1 MPRVSAIIP
10 VYNGEATIAR
20 AIDSAID
27 QDFGESVEVIVVN
40 DCSSD
45 STEAILARYGVRIR
59 YLTQTRR
66 MGVVAARNAAVAAAS
81 GEYLALLDAD
91 DSWLP
96 NKLTRLVPALD
107 GNPNAVLAYADYIP
121 VFPDGKQWR
130 ATSFTLE
137 FAHAPSMDE
146 MLTRRW
152 PFAPSMIVMRRNA
165 YLGAD
170 TFVERA
176 AGNLRAGLGEDYML
190 LLAREQGE
198 FIYIPEPLTR
208 FQVIIGY
215 ESLDKWEPDV
225 FIALVQE
232 RYGKRAHGMLRD
244 LRFAYAGKLA
254 YKANLELHQGRL
266 LRALHTSM
274 RAMRYDPWQ
283 FLRRDNLAKILS
295 RRAIHVIGSSLRAR
309 WSSRGAAS

>member
-20 AIDSAID
+20 AIDSVLG
-27 QDFGESVEVIVVN
+27 QDFGEPVEVIVVN
-40 DCSSD
+40 DGSTD
-45 STEAILARYGVRIR
+45 STGNILAGYGTRISSIK
-59 YLTQTRR
+59 QMPR
-66 MGVVAARNAAVAAAS
+66 MGVGAARNAAVAAAS

-91 DSWLP
+91 DTWLP
-96 NKLTRLVPALD
+96 HKLTRLVPALD

-152 PFAPSMIVMRRNA
+152 PFVPSTIVMRRTA

-170 TFVERA
+170 AFAERA
-176 AGNLRAGLGEDYML
+176 TGNLRADWGEDYML
-190 LLAREQGE
+190 LLAREKGE

-225 FIALVQE
+225 FIALVRE
-232 RYGKRAHGMLRD
+232 RYGKRAHGLLKD
-244 LRFAYAGKLA
+244 LRFAYAGELA

-266 LRALHTSM
+266 GRALCTSM
-274 RAMRYDPWQ
+274 KAMRYEPWV

-295 RRAIHVIGSSLRAR
+295 RRAIGVIGSSLRAR
-309 WSSRGAAS
+309 WSSRGAAQ